1 MNKQASSP
9 QLYLRF
15 SLSQRIQHLILV
27 LSFTLLALTGLPQKY
42 PLSPISIAIAR
53 PFGGV
58 EMLRTI
64 HHTSATALMLVTVY
78 HLLEAGYKF
87 FVLRSGFEIF
97 PTLQDLKDALGALL
111 YNLGIRKE
119 HPQMGRYTF
128 AEKAEYWALVWG
140 LLIMGLTGFLMWN
153 PILATRYLPGEFI
166 PAAKAAHGGEAI
178 LAVLA
183 IILWHMYHVH
193 IKRFNK
199 AMWTGYLS
207 EEEMLEEHPLELADL
222 KAGMAG
228 PRVDE
233 VTRRRRERIY
243 YPVATVVGLLLLLGV
258 YGFVNAEQT
267 AITTILPPRSTGPV
281 YVPQTP
287 TPLPTLTPT
296 PTPSAPSGT
305 SSLTWNGAI
314 GALLQQ
320 KCGQCHGT
328 AAVGGLNLS
337 AYGSLLKGGNSG
349 AVIVIG
355 DPNASLIIQK
365 QEAGNHPGQ
374 LSIEELDLLRQWIA
388 NGAPEN

>member
-1 MNKQASSP
+1 MSKQASSTR
-9 QLYLRF
+9 LYLRF
-15 SLSQRIQHLILV
+15 NLSQRIQHLILV
-27 LSFTLLALTGLPQKY
+27 ISFTLLALTGLPQKY

-53 PFGGV
+53 AFGGV
-58 EMLRTI
+58 ETLRLI
-64 HHTSATALMLVTVY
+64 HHASATALMLVTVY
-78 HLLEAGYKF
+78 HLLEAGYKL

-97 PTLQDLKDALGALL
+97 PSFQDIKDALGALL
-111 YNLGIRKE
+111 YNLGLRKE

-140 LLIMGLTGFLMWN
+140 LLVMGLTGFLMWN
-153 PILATRYLPGEFI
+153 PILVTRYLPGEFI
-166 PAAKAAHGGEAI
+166 PAAKAAHGGEAL

-222 KAGMAG
+222 KAGIAG

-233 VTRRRRERIY
+233 ATRRRRERIY
-243 YPVATVVGLLLLLGV
+243 YPVAAVVGVLLLLGV

-267 AITTILPPRSTGPV
+267 AITTIVPPRSTEPV

-296 PTPSAPSGT
+296 PTPSGALP
-305 SSLTWNGAI
+305 LTWNGAI

-320 KCGQCHGT
+320 KCGQCHGST
-328 AAVGGLNLS
+328 TLGGFNLS
-337 AYGSLLKGGNSG
+337 TYASLLKGGNSG
-349 AVIVIG
+349 AAIVIG
-355 DPNASLIIQK
+355 DPSASLLIQK
-365 QEAGNHPGQ
+365 QEAGDHPGK
-374 LSIEELDLLRQWIA
+374 LSADELELLRQWIA